1 MEDATILETTL
12 ADVKAEEY
20 RSKGY
25 VVSRDESLDVLPGFR
40 ADLVA
45 RKGDEVKVI
54 EVKCRSTLTANPHAG
69 ELARLVNAKPGWSF
83 ELILVGQPEGLESPD
98 GAESFEGEHILQRIE
113 QAERVLESGFPEAGF
128 LLAWSA
134 FEARLRAMIE
144 EEGVSVKRITTS
156 GYVLSL
162 AVIHGVISRD
172 DYKNLAGMMKYSN
185 AIAHGFG
192 VDGFGD
198 ELVRDLIGTTKRLLS
213 PDPRSRLT

>member
-1 MEDATILETTL
+1 M
-12 ADVKAEEY
+12 
-20 RSKGY
+20 
-25 VVSRDESLDVLPGFR
+25 SRDEFLDVLPGFR
-40 ADLVA
+40 VDLVA

-54 EVKCRSTLTANPHAG
+54 EVKCRSTLTANPHAA
-69 ELARLVNAKPGWSF
+69 ELARLVNARPGWSF

-98 GAESFEGEHILQRIE
+98 GAESFEGESILQRVE
-113 QAERVLESGFPEAGF
+113 QAERVLEAGFPEAAF

-156 GYVLSL
+156 GYVLNL

-185 AIAHGFG
+185 ALAHGFG

-198 ELVRDLIGTTKRLLS
+198 DLVRDLIGTTNRLLS
-213 PDPRSRLT
+213 TDTRSRRT

>member
-113 QAERVLESGFPEAGF
+113 QAERVLESGFPEAAF

-172 DYKNLAGMMKYSN
+172 DYKDLAGMMKYSN
-185 AIAHGFG
+185 AIAHGFE

-198 ELVRDLIGTTKRLLS
+198 ELVADLIGTTKRLLGS
-213 PDPRSRLT
+213 TSRSIEG

>member
-12 ADVKAEEY
+12 AEVKAEEY

-45 RKGDEVKVI
+45 RKGDEVRVI
-54 EVKCRSTLTANPHAG
+54 EVKCRSTLTANPRAA
-69 ELARLVNAKPGWSF
+69 ELARLVNARPGWSF

-113 QAERVLESGFPEAGF
+113 QAEKVLESGFPEAAF

-156 GYVLSL
+156 GYVLNL

-172 DYKNLAGMMKYSN
+172 DYGNLADMMKYSN
-185 AIAHGFG
+185 AIAHGFE
-192 VDGFGD
+192 VHGFGD
-198 ELVRDLIGTTKRLLS
+198 ELVRHLIGTTKRL
-213 PDPRSRLT
+213 

>member
-12 ADVKAEEY
+12 AEVKAEEY
-20 RSKGY
+20 RRKGY
-25 VVSRDESLDVLPGFR
+25 VVSRDESLDLLPGFR

-69 ELARLVNAKPGWSF
+69 ELARLVNARPGWSF

-113 QAERVLESGFPEAGF
+113 QAERVIKSGFPEAAF

-156 GYVLSL
+156 GYVLNL

-172 DYKNLAGMMKYSN
+172 DYENLVDMMKYRN
-185 AIAHGFG
+185 AIAHGFEA
-192 VDGFGD
+192 DGFGD

-213 PDPRSRLT
+213 TDPRSQQT